1 MRAGDCCTSV
11 VLFAI
16 LALGTVVLA
25 AFWYNLADDLPTEER
40 ILSRI
45 QKGTRQASNQALF
58 LSFFDLKIIN
68 HYHRFE
74 HV

>member
-25 AFWYNLADDLPTEER
+25 AFWYNLADDLPSEER

-45 QKGTRQASNQALF
+45 QKGTR
-58 LSFFDLKIIN
+58 
-68 HYHRFE
+68 
-74 HV
+74 